1 MTNINQKNQDRDKKK
16 IESAVAR
23 VSGAVRVANVA
34 VGEVMEIKDEALD
47 EVAALKTK
55 SNAKAEA
62 HAVKNIK
69 TDTKR
74 VLGKSK

>member
-1 MTNINQKNQDRDKKK
+1 MTDINQKQQDNDKK
-16 IESAVAR
+16 IIDSAVAR

-34 VGEVMEIKDEALD
+34 VGEVIEIKDEALD
-47 EVAALKTK
+47 DVEALKTG

-62 HAVKNIK
+62 HAVKKIK
-69 TDTKR
+69 TDTKK